1 MNRPNP
7 SDEQGLLTDLGRWR
21 HSSLVRWGFGYA
33 AAAWVLLQA
42 LSLLAGVY
50 AWPAWVMRFAV
61 ALSLTGFLITLVLA
75 WYHGERGAR
84 HVSRP
89 EFALLAAI
97 VACGAGGVWLSES
110 RQATPTASGSSVSS
124 DAASGANASTAPAS
138 ASGSSAAP
146 ASTPA
151 PAPPRAIAVL
161 PFRNLS
167 DDRNDAYFAEG
178 IAEELLNRLAHLPD
192 LHVAGRTSSFAF
204 RDKPTDLRSIAQ
216 QLGVFYLLEG
226 SVRRSGSQVRVT
238 TQLIR
243 ADTGFEVWSETYDR
257 ELKDIFAVQDEISA
271 AIIDALRVNL
281 AGGAAD
287 FRPTTN
293 VSMNAYQAYLK
304 GQSLMSTRRPGSLQA
319 ARTELQASIA
329 IAPNYAPAL
338 TALARTDLLIPM
350 WSQLT
355 SEAVRKLTEEA
366 TQMAHRALSID
377 PNEARAHAVL
387 GTIYSNTEWRWTE
400 AEREFARALQLAPND
415 AEVLNFAGDFYR
427 ILLDEKRMMAT
438 ELQALKLNPLAIYN
452 HTDLAWGN
460 MALGRHEEAIRYADS
475 GRTMDPELIDSY
487 MILVWCYGKLGRIAD
502 VRRTVLEAR
511 ERSRGSEPQH
521 LLLESW
527 AAIAEGRREQGL
539 ALQARLESYV
549 ARGEYSSGYLGYNLL
564 LLGDAQGALKWLER
578 GYQER
583 DLQLVYQEPVNLG
596 EIGRNPLTRTLLERP
611 GLREL
616 IAIRRS
622 NGRYP

>member
-7 SDEQGLLTDLGRWR
+7 SDEHGVLSGLGRWR
-21 HSSLVRWGFGYA
+21 HSSLVRWGFAYG

-50 AWPAWVMRFAV
+50 GWPAWVMRLAV
-61 ALSLTGFLITLVLA
+61 ALSLTGFFVTLVLA
-75 WYHGERGAR
+75 WYHGERGAK
-84 HVSRP
+84 HLSRP
-89 EFALLAAI
+89 ELALLATI
-97 VACGAGGVWLSES
+97 VAIGAGGVWLSES
-110 RQATPTASGSSVSS
+110 RQASPTA
-124 DAASGANASTAPAS
+124 AASPATPSATAT
-138 ASGSSAAP
+138 
-146 ASTPA
+146 TPA
-151 PAPPRAIAVL
+151 PATPAPTAAAAPPRAIAVL

-167 DDRNDAYFAEG
+167 DDRNDGYFAEG

-192 LHVAGRTSSFAF
+192 LHVAGRTSSFSF
-204 RDKPTDLRSIAQ
+204 RDKSTDLRSIAK

-226 SVRRSGSQVRVT
+226 SVRRSGNQVRVT

-271 AIIDALRVNL
+271 AIIDALRVNM

-287 FRPTTN
+287 FRPTAN

-319 ARTELQASIA
+319 ARAELQASIA
-329 IAPNYAPAL
+329 IAPDYAPAL

-366 TQMAHRALSID
+366 TQMARRALSID
-377 PNEARAHAVL
+377 PNDARAHAVL
-387 GTIYSNTEWRWTE
+387 GTIHSNSEWRWDE
-400 AEREFARALQLAPND
+400 AEREFALALQLAPND

-438 ELQALKLNPLAIYN
+438 ELKALKLNPLAIYN
-452 HTDLAWGN
+452 HSDLAWASL
-460 MALGRHEEAIRYADS
+460 ALGRYEDAIKYAHSARDI
-475 GRTMDPELIDSY
+475 DPELIDTNL
-487 MILVWCYGKLGRIAD
+487 ILVWSYGKLGRIAE

-511 ERSRGSEPQH
+511 ERARGSEPQH
-521 LLLESW
+521 LLLDSW
-527 AAIAEGRREQGL
+527 AAIAEGRRAQAL
-539 ALQARLESYV
+539 ALQARLEPYV
-549 ARGEYSSGYLGYNLL
+549 ARGEYSSGLLGYNLL

-596 EIGRNPLTRTLLERP
+596 EVGRNPVTRALLERP

-616 IAIRRS
+616 VEIRRS